1 MRSLNHNPC
10 LWFTPATG
18 SQSLIPDANPG
29 PVIWQHWI
37 IWLLSQ
43 LRPQRQKHL
52 AFLEIE
58 KKKHMHL
65 GCTDQKL
72 AKLTEATVQKY
83 NQGGKVQMKSTKE
96 QNTERYDT

>member
-1 MRSLNHNPC
+1 
-10 LWFTPATG
+10 
-18 SQSLIPDANPG
+18 
-29 PVIWQHWI
+29 
-37 IWLLSQ
+37 
-43 LRPQRQKHL
+43 
-52 AFLEIE
+52 
-58 KKKHMHL
+58 MHL